1 MGRNWRVEESGRGCH
16 PRKQEET
23 VSGHGAQEEALALGG
38 RRASSVLGWDPSTQA
53 SGFYSRKYVQPPDGF
68 CIPVV

>member
-1 MGRNWRVEESGRGCH
+1 M
-16 PRKQEET
+16 
-23 VSGHGAQEEALALGG
+23 SGHGAQEEALALGG